1 MIQKT
6 AKIFWNGRSQAV
18 RLPKE
23 FRFAEKEVFIRRE
36 GNQVILTPKPQ
47 SWRAFFED
55 ILNTFE
61 SVGSDSLCISVITQ
75 AELQY
80 GVEKSSNP
88 ARNQAIL
95 DELTQ
100 DGEWDDLAGG
110 NFGEWI

>member
-55 ILNTFE
+55 VERPTA
-61 SVGSDSLCISVITQ
+61 DYM
-75 AELQY
+75 AE
-80 GVEKSSNP
+80 
-88 ARNQAIL
+88 R
-95 DELTQ
+95 T
-100 DGEWDDLAGG
+100 DDLPQ
-110 NFGEWI
+110 EREILE

>member
-1 MIQKT
+1 MYMLDTNIC
-6 AKIFWNGRSQAV
+6 IY
-18 RLPKE
+18 
-23 FRFAEKEVFIRRE
+23 
-36 GNQVILTPKPQ
+36 VINKRPPH
-47 SWRAFFED
+47 